1 MSAARLGK
9 AVGNIKSGIIGL
21 GIGSGIIG
29 TGNMRIVVASV
40 LAALF
45 LTIPLHPRTTANQPA
60 VSRTDSGAG
69 PADPAE
75 AAGNLSARSQLGPQ
89 PRPGQ
94 QFVTG
99 LRDQTDLSVTVYNS
113 DLALVRDVRD
123 IALPAGTVQLKFMDI
138 ASTINPAT
146 VHFRSLADP
155 TRISVLEQ
163 NYEYDLLEPAKLL
176 TKYVGREVTLL
187 RPRQV
192 NGNSE
197 MEEVRATLIADNN
210 GPVWKIGNEIVT
222 GFNPAGIRFPDLPDN
237 LYDRPTLLWT
247 LANRGADKQKVEASY
262 LARSLSWSSDYVLT
276 VSREETSA
284 DLDGWVTLVNNS
296 GASFQ
301 NARLQL
307 VAGELN
313 RVRDEVAAKAMMAG
327 ALREANAEPAPFQQ
341 EAFSE
346 YHLYTLGRRTSIS
359 DKESKQISLLNAS
372 GVPISKVYEVDGQSY
387 YFRSAMRPGAP
398 TRDPVQIYYKFKN
411 EAKGSLGM
419 PLPSGTVRVYEADSQ
434 GNVLF
439 AGEDHIGHTPKDE
452 EVSLH
457 VGNTF
462 DVVADR
468 KQTDY
473 KEVSPRVREMEYEI
487 TLRNHKTIPVT
498 VEVNEPIGG
507 DWEMISANQQ
517 WTKTAAFAAQFTVPV
532 AKDGTTVL
540 RYRVRVR

>member
-1 MSAARLGK
+1 MLAGARAATRTTKLPTIK
-9 AVGNIKSGIIGL
+9 MAAACALAVL
-21 GIGSGIIG
+21 
-29 TGNMRIVVASV
+29 
-40 LAALF
+40 L
-45 LTIPLHPRTTANQPA
+45 LTMPLHPRTPETQPA
-60 VSRTDSGAG
+60 AASPDRATPSHVTPDHATNPPGSQSAG
-69 PADPAE
+69 PAKLAGSPQIGTDP
-75 AAGNLSARSQLGPQ
+75 GGSR
-89 PRPGQ
+89 GQ
-94 QFVTG
+94 QAVTG
-99 LRDQTDLSVTVYNS
+99 ERDQTDLSVTVYNS
-113 DLALVRDVRD
+113 DLALVRDVRE

-155 TRISVLEQ
+155 TRITVLEQ

-192 NGNSE
+192 AGTTE
-197 MEEVRATLIADNN
+197 MEEVKATLIADNN
-210 GPVWKIGNEIVT
+210 GPIWKIGNEIVT
-222 GFNPAGIRFPDLPDN
+222 GFNPAGIRFPDLPEN

-247 LANRGADKQKVEASY
+247 LANRSAEKQRVEASY
-262 LARSLSWSSDYVLT
+262 LAGNLSWSTDYVLT
-276 VSREETSA
+276 VSRDESSA

-313 RVRDEVAAKAMMAG
+313 RVPVAAQMKAMLNSDA
-327 ALREANAEPAPFQQ
+327 REAGVAGAPFQQ

-359 DKESKQISLLNAS
+359 DKETKQLSLLDAS
-372 GVPISKVYEVDGQSY
+372 RVPVAKVYEVDGQSY
-387 YFRSAMRPGAP
+387 YYRAAARPGMP

-411 EAKGSLGM
+411 EEKASLGM

-439 AGEDHIGHTPKDE
+439 AGEDRIGHTPKDE
-452 EVSLH
+452 DVSLH
-457 VGNTF
+457 VGNAF
-462 DVVADR
+462 DIVAER

-473 KEVSPRVREMEYEI
+473 KEVWPRVHEMEYEI
-487 TLRNHKTIPVT
+487 TLRNHKAIPIT
-498 VEVNEPIGG
+498 VQVNEPIGG
-507 DWEMISANQQ
+507 DWEMVSANQK
-517 WTKTAAFAAQFTVPV
+517 WDKTAAFAAQFTVPV
-532 AKDGTTVL
+532 DKDGTAVL
-540 RYRVRVR
+540 RYRVRVH